1 MSRSSGSVSR
11 ASASWISRARSSAWP
26 CALGV
31 SSAAGWKPLAG
42 PPNMA
47 PSTPSSRSNL
57 PGGIRCRAPR
67 SRRVEAQAR
76 DDAGQPGAEHRQGL
90 RLVGD
95 PLKLIEFLP
104 GAQPRLLNQVGRTA
118 VGPVRAGLLPRE
130 RFEPGS
136 DAREQ
141 FLRGGVVAGA
151 GTGEQVSEAGD
162 VVHVGRLYAVR
173 DCDAR

>member
-1 MSRSSGSVSR
+1 M
-11 ASASWISRARSSAWP
+11 
-26 CALGV
+26 
-31 SSAAGWKPLAG
+31 
-42 PPNMA
+42 
-47 PSTPSSRSNL
+47 

-173 DCDAR
+173 DCDARAIFRLLQGVLKRHAGLVDRATSTVSVGDAKLTLGS